1 MIKFFRNIRKNL
13 LTEGK
18 TTKYFKYAIGEI
30 ILVVIGIL
38 IALQINNWNQERHL
52 KNEEQNIVKNIH
64 NEYLQNRT
72 IIQTALQ
79 ESDKC
84 ANILRTLMN
93 LIGKDE
99 VVLKKQNIDSLM
111 YHAFDPPIY
120 RPSENTISGLIQ
132 SGRLELLHNQE
143 LIDLIYEWGRTM
155 KSLTDRSQ
163 RVLINIDNVIL
174 PYFSKNYALKDMD
187 VYGNLQWKNKSNLK
201 VDKLQIFQDIEFENL
216 LDDFLYRVIDC
227 QNRLI
232 ELELIITKI
241 LKETDYN

>member
-1 MIKFFRNIRKNL
+1 VIKLFRNIRKNL
-13 LTEGK
+13 LNEGK

-38 IALQINNWNQERHL
+38 IALSINNWNQERNL
-52 KNEEQNIVKNIH
+52 KNEEQNIVRNIH

-72 IIQTALQ
+72 IIQTTLQ
-79 ESDKC
+79 ESDNC
-84 ANILRTLMN
+84 ANILKTLIN
-93 LIGKDE
+93 LVGKDE
-99 VVLKKQNIDSLM
+99 AVLKKQNIDSLM
-111 YHAFDPPIY
+111 YYAFDPPIY

-155 KSLTDRSQ
+155 KSLTDRSE

-174 PYFSKNYALKDMD
+174 PYFSINYALKDMD

-201 VDKLQIFQDIEFENL
+201 VNKLQIFQDIELENL
-216 LDDFLYRVIDC
+216 LDDFIYRVIDC

-241 LKETDYN
+241 LKQTEYE